1 LRPGVEF
8 ARQRKRAAKRLGVSA
23 ADIDAELEARR
34 DERILAPL
42 YGHWIVDPW
51 PDPVEG
57 DSLLRDIIRRLQRH
71 VVCSHDDSLA
81 IGLWVMLAWVHDSV
95 AVYSPVLNINSAQ
108 PESGKSTTL
117 GLIAFLVPRCI
128 SSVEISEAALY
139 RAIKLWQPSFAIDEF
154 DTVLADDETTGLRSV
169 INSGHT
175 RGQGVVRCVG
185 RDEKTPELFST
196 FCPKALGM
204 CGRKMPEA
212 TLSRCIF
219 IELKRKK
226 GNEAVERFFHK
237 DDTELAELRS
247 RLARWSA
254 DNEDTLRAAVP
265 SMPAEFSNRRA
276 DNWRVQFAIADLAGT
291 DWGDKARDAAVAIE
305 RTSDSKT
312 AGVRVLAAIKVC
324 FDQTMADAIGSQDLV
339 DTLAADTTSEW
350 AEWRGGKPITQRQ
363 LAILLKP
370 LRIFPDRV
378 RIGAQQVRGYQRS
391 WFEDAWERYL
401 PVSPRIYPSMRQKAK
416 SHAGFLAIFDPSRPV
431 LVRSQVRR
439 VRHRRSG

>member
-1 LRPGVEF
+1 
-8 ARQRKRAAKRLGVSA
+8 
-23 ADIDAELEARR
+23 
-34 DERILAPL
+34 
-42 YGHWIVDPW
+42 
-51 PDPVEG
+51 
-57 DSLLRDIIRRLQRH
+57 
-71 VVCSHDDSLA
+71 
-81 IGLWVMLAWVHDSV
+81 ML
-95 AVYSPVLNINSAQ
+95 
-108 PESGKSTTL
+108 
-117 GLIAFLVPRCI
+117 
-128 SSVEISEAALY
+128 
-139 RAIKLWQPSFAIDEF
+139 
-154 DTVLADDETTGLRSV
+154 TTGLRSV

-305 RTSDSKT
+305 RTSNSKT

-431 LVRSQVRR
+431 LVR
-439 VRHRRSG
+439 HRCGGSVTGAADDDPSPVTVCDRGCDGQKCELSYSRKGW